1 MFTHIS
7 RVTSKPTLQIF
18 LLLVW
23 SWLPLTVSAEITM
36 GELTITY
43 AECGVVTINGGAWED
58 GYPITDIDWE
68 WGDDFVFTRQFPA
81 SHQYASNG
89 THDVVLIV
97 HGPSGAT
104 RTEQLSVQVNNAG
117 EPGCEVVRTHLDLGN
132 PNYASCGE
140 VSINGSVWSELGEVT
155 RITWDWNDE
164 TVTNSFFPAVHKYNA
179 NGSYMISV
187 TAHTDTGDSRTESVA
202 VVIDNAEVEGC
213 DIDFVIHPWQV
224 YLRDGVTEKQLRI
237 EARDGEGRPVDPQT
251 LNFEYEV
258 DSDEIGDLQVTAT
271 GMVSA
276 TGYGRGRIRVVLQP
290 HGRAV
295 EIEVHAGHL
304 RTAPMFQ
311 YLSVNGQTSG
321 SVWPVIA
328 NADGT
333 PFDLEG
339 HEVGFECS
347 GCEPG
352 QPLQI
357 DAEGNLL
364 VVDDFEQGDPAP
376 LSVHVLVDGEWA
388 EYAAVIHVGEVDLGV
403 TLMEYVTHDTIISS
417 PTGAGGYDFD
427 AAITDYLMPKLYD
440 LGYKW
445 QVYLMSGSW
454 WDGPRQALINY
465 TSLDRFDGTFP
476 GCAGNGNPIRMGTNI
491 EEPWA
496 SCFFTD
502 IGGMKMV
509 PRWGIAF
516 HEMGHNMTWSSG
528 LFGKFAA
535 AGDGFNYS
543 EGLAT
548 AAGMFTC
555 EAILRAGEDV
565 GVTAAIA
572 ESFAISGL
580 CWQHSL
586 AGTFLPKYVTAGA
599 DYSTMTPDLVDD
611 ILWYLVKEFDYGL
624 IYRLFGMFTPRSQPG
639 YPFEIVTTEQ
649 QATMFAIGCSVA
661 AGTDLK
667 SRFRNEWGFPIDD
680 QTWDE
685 MYPVIEQMIKAR
697 YPASNAGADRR
708 IEVGSPV
715 LLDDAFVFDREQDE
729 LTLEWDVVSKPPGS
743 AVEFGNSSLLKPM
756 FAADRMGEYILSLRV
771 SDQWVQGEPDKVTI
785 TVFDPYVIFSSGF
798 ER

>member
-1 MFTHIS
+1 
-7 RVTSKPTLQIF
+7 
-18 LLLVW
+18 
-23 SWLPLTVSAEITM
+23 
-36 GELTITY
+36 
-43 AECGVVTINGGAWED
+43 
-58 GYPITDIDWE
+58 
-68 WGDDFVFTRQFPA
+68 
-81 SHQYASNG
+81 
-89 THDVVLIV
+89 
-97 HGPSGAT
+97 
-104 RTEQLSVQVNNAG
+104 
-117 EPGCEVVRTHLDLGN
+117 
-132 PNYASCGE
+132 
-140 VSINGSVWSELGEVT
+140 
-155 RITWDWNDE
+155 
-164 TVTNSFFPAVHKYNA
+164 
-179 NGSYMISV
+179 
-187 TAHTDTGDSRTESVA
+187 
-202 VVIDNAEVEGC
+202 
-213 DIDFVIHPWQV
+213 
-224 YLRDGVTEKQLRI
+224 
-237 EARDGEGRPVDPQT
+237 
-251 LNFEYEV
+251 
-258 DSDEIGDLQVTAT
+258 
-271 GMVSA
+271 
-276 TGYGRGRIRVVLQP
+276 
-290 HGRAV
+290 
-295 EIEVHAGHL
+295 
-304 RTAPMFQ
+304 MFQ

-756 FAADRMGEYILSLRV
+756 FTADRMGEYILSLRV